1 MLNKTKPMMN
11 TWYTPPTFDTGY
23 MDISLAPYDSDDWQV
38 LAFAPDEY
46 AYNQDHQQNYTAFVV
61 SSSFPFNSGV

>member
-1 MLNKTKPMMN
+1 
-11 TWYTPPTFDTGY
+11 

-61 SSSFPFNSGV
+61 SSSFLYSVLLSI

>member
-1 MLNKTKPMMN
+1 
-11 TWYTPPTFDTGY
+11 
-23 MDISLAPYDSDDWQV
+23 MDISLAPYNSDDWQV

-61 SSSFPFNSGV
+61 S